1 MKILKKIAAAFV
13 IGTMVFSIAGC
24 KDDNN
29 ITEQTNGNVAEN
41 NELTA
46 DEILSKLNENIQSV
60 KSYNAITNVEGS
72 LDSGD
77 YTSNVGAKSE
87 VDFISEPLYIKKLV
101 SLDDGTGTIQNIE
114 TYIKEDSDDSIDI
127 YNNAGGQW
135 IHQRKSSDQVESV
148 VELEDVKSDVKYLID
163 NIQDIVIADKS
174 SDNKIKLEGSIPSEK
189 IADVVNNLDAFT
201 YVGLSGYSEESYEN
215 AEPLKVTLYVDS
227 KTGNLTEIS
236 CDLQKTLQTLIDN
249 TMASFPEGSNVTK
262 LTATKYNVSI
272 TLSNYNSVSE
282 TEIPEDALRTEAF
295 GS

>member
-1 MKILKKIAAAFV
+1 MKILKRIAAAFI
-13 IGTMVFSIAGC
+13 IGTLVFSVAGC
-24 KDDNN
+24 KDDNTKELVN
-29 ITEQTNGNVAEN
+29 ENSAEN
-41 NELTA
+41 NELSA
-46 DEILSKLNENIQSV
+46 DEIFANLSNNIKSV
-60 KSYNAITNVEGS
+60 KSYNAIMNVEGS

-87 VDFISEPLYIKKLV
+87 IDFISEPLYVKKIL

-114 TYIKEDSDDSIDI
+114 TYIKEDGESIDI

-135 IHQRKSSDQVESV
+135 THQRKSSDQTDSV
-148 VELEDVKSDVKYLID
+148 VELEDIKSDIEYIIE
-163 NIQDIVIADKS
+163 NIQDIVIADKNI
-174 SDNKIKLEGSIPSEK
+174 DGKTKLEGTIPTEK
-189 IADVVNNLDAFT
+189 IADVVNNIDAFT
-201 YVGLSGYSEESYEN
+201 YIGLSGYSAESYDN
-215 AEPLKVTLYVDS
+215 AEPLKVALYVDS
-227 KTGNLTEIS
+227 ETGNITEIS

-249 TMASFPEGSNVTK
+249 TMASFPDGSNVPK